1 MKQRRRAA
9 LVCLLAFG
17 VPTGGSATTEV
28 AVEVG
33 KTVQSVDNPFLFPDS
48 SADPLKRS
56 DTVDSTDI
64 GVAVRAPLPSDRS
77 FLAIGARASQK
88 KYDALSQLD
97 HVERQLDATYQ
108 WEYGQALRG
117 RLRHR
122 FDERLYNY
130 YGGFFTQ
137 PETPR
142 ATDDLAEVALRI
154 TPQLDLPVTVTQRS
168 VRYDDAGL
176 AQRYNQDDRGLQL
189 ALSYTSGRQSTFRA
203 GVRQT
208 DVRFPNRSA
217 ADVAAIDSGYT
228 DREVFVDVGWRYSD
242 TTILFGRIGRLDRSF
257 ASLSNRDTQLVSL
270 STGIDWRY
278 SPKTFLS
285 LRGFRQPQ
293 SNSQADFRL
302 YVISTGV
309 EARVRYDLTAKTR
322 IGLNGSYEQQ
332 KYQSFSNTATAATGG
347 NDKVT
352 RLGATIEYA
361 PTQRML
367 LRGELARQHYQPDP
381 VASTLGDFSRN
392 TLQLGL
398 SYTFDNML
406 TANRARTLLETMR
419 YDRVQ

>member
-1 MKQRRRAA
+1 MKQRRAA

-17 VPTGGSATTEV
+17 LPVGGSATTEV

-33 KTVQSVDNPFLFPDS
+33 KSVQSVDNPFLLPDS
-48 SADPLKRS
+48 SNDPLKRS

-64 GVAVRAPLPSDRS
+64 GVAVRAPFPSDRS

-97 HVERQLDATYQ
+97 HVERQLDASYQ
-108 WEYGQALRG
+108 WEYGQTLRG

-130 YGGFFTQ
+130 YGGFFTR

-189 ALSYTSGRQSTFRA
+189 ALSYTSGRLSTFRA

-208 DVRFPNRSA
+208 EVRFPDRSA
-217 ADVAAIDSGYT
+217 ADVATIDSAYT

-242 TTILFGRIGRLDRSF
+242 TTILFGRIGRLDRTF

-285 LRGFRQPQ
+285 LRGYRQPQ

-302 YVISTGV
+302 YVIATGV
-309 EARVRYDLTAKTR
+309 EARVQYDMTAKTR
-322 IGLNGSYEQQ
+322 IGLSGSYEQQ

-352 RLGATIEYA
+352 RLGATLEYA